1 MINMKR
7 VTKKNLSKMISS
19 LEPIKIT
26 VADLENLLVQTVMD
40 SEETRDKLNAI
51 KLLIDIKKHLDTD
64 DNSKELLDILRGE

>member
-1 MINMKR
+1 MKR
-7 VTKKNLSKMISS
+7 VNKNNLSKMISS

-26 VADLENLLVQTVMD
+26 VSDLENLLVQTVLD
-40 SEETRDKLNAI
+40 SPETRDKLNAI

>member
-1 MINMKR
+1 MKR

-26 VADLENLLVQTVMD
+26 VADLENLLVQTVLD
-40 SEETRDKLNAI
+40 SPETRDKLNAI

>member
-1 MINMKR
+1 
-7 VTKKNLSKMISS
+7 MISS

>member
-1 MINMKR
+1 MKR
-7 VTKKNLSKMISS
+7 INKKNLSKMISS

>member
-1 MINMKR
+1 MKR